1 MEKQRVGL
9 DALRPGQ
16 RGILREILM
25 PDDAKSRMEELG
37 LLPDTAACIAHH
49 MRRLWHMRSAA
60 LYLHCGKRMR
70 HRLLWRRSDEPEGN

>member
-25 PDDAKSRMEELG
+25 PNDAKSRMEE
-37 LLPDTAACIAHH
+37 
-49 MRRLWHMRSAA
+49 
-60 LYLHCGKRMR
+60 
-70 HRLLWRRSDEPEGN
+70 LWRRSDEPEGN

>member
-16 RGILREILM
+16 RGILCEILM

-37 LLPDTAACIAHH
+37 LLPDTELSCLYRASCQNHILDIAF
-49 MRRLWHMRSAA
+49 LQ
-60 LYLHCGKRMR
+60 
-70 HRLLWRRSDEPEGN
+70 EN